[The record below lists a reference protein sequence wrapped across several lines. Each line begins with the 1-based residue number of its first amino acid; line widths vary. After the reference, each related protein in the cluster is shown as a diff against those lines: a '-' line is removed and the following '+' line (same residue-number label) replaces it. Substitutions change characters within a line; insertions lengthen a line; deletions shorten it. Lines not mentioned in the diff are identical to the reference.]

1 MNISGSVLV
10 KGSAKQI
17 DLSFKLQ
24 TYKVTF
30 KETGLPAGTT
40 WILAFNNIQYTLTNT
55 SYTFHLT
62 NGSYSYHATSTD
74 YMNISGSVS
83 VKG

>member
-30 KETGLPAGTT
+30 TESNLP
-40 WILAFNNIQYTLTNT
+40 
-55 SYTFHLT
+55 S
-62 NGSYSYHATSTD
+62 GSAWYV
-74 YMNISGSVS
+74 NISNGMKSVI
-83 VKG
+83 